1 MIYVLNKIVG
11 FLLSP
16 TTLGMAWLIVSAVGL
31 CFTRFRKTGVAI
43 FLASLAWLYFWS
55 IGCTSR
61 MLGLSLEGQWK
72 VVRAEDMPS
81 ADAIVLLGG
90 GVICPKNASY
100 PYADLKQGADRAWY
114 AAKLWRAGKAPIVV
128 TSNKGAEKCDN
139 ELLMDLGVPKDR
151 IVLET
156 EATTTEENAKYVG
169 KLFAE
174 RQLSTANRQRPRILL
189 VTSAYHMRRSLLMFR
204 KYAKDIDVIAAP
216 CDFEITAA
224 FEPLSVRCFIS
235 DVGAL
240 AYNSALFK
248 EFLGYYGYKWFR
260 R

>member
-1 MIYVLNKIVG
+1 MIYALNKTVG

-16 TTLGMAWLIVSAVGL
+16 VTLGVLGLIVSVVGL
-31 CFTRFRKTGVAI
+31 GFTRFRKMGVAL
-43 FLASLAWLYFWS
+43 FLVSLAWLYCWS
-55 IGCTSR
+55 IGCTNR
-61 MLGLSLEGQWK
+61 VLGLSLEGQWE

-81 ADAIVLLGG
+81 ADVIVLLGG

-100 PYADLKQGADRAWY
+100 PYADLKQGADRVWY

-128 TSNKGAEKCDN
+128 TSIKGAEKCDN
-139 ELLMDLGVPKDR
+139 ELLMDLGVPKDQ

-156 EATTTEENAKYVG
+156 EATTTEENAKYIG

-174 RQLSTANRQRPRILL
+174 HQLLRANNQRPRILL

-216 CDFEITAA
+216 CDFEVTAA
-224 FEPLSVRCFIS
+224 LEPLSVRYFIP
-235 DVGAL
+235 DAGTL
-240 AYNSALFK
+240 ACNSVLFK